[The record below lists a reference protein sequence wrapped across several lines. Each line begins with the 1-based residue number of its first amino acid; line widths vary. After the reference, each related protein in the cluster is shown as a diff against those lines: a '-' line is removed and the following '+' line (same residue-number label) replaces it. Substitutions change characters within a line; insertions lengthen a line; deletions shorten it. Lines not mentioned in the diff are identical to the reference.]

1 MERREFLKLMS
12 AGGILAVAAP
22 ACDLFPSSKNA
33 AIISD
38 LPKLDA
44 IAQAALV
51 QKGELSAAELVEA
64 AIDRIEAVNPKINAV
79 VAKSYDMA
87 RDRLKASTQG
97 GHYMGKLWSVPYLI
111 KDLTAYKDVRW
122 TSGTRVFND
131 RIAKSQ
137 TPFVDDIERGGLVV
151 IGKTNTPEFGLLSST
166 ESLALGP
173 CRTPWNLG
181 HSSGGSSGGAASAV
195 AARIVP
201 AAQAS
206 DGGGSIRLPATNCGV
221 FGLKPSR
228 NRFGNQYPDS
238 PKPPWEISIAHAVSW
253 SVRDSALLLALTE
266 KETRGLKPV
275 GFVNEPVRRRLKIAV
290 SLEDSQ
296 GLLPHPEVRKA
307 VQKAMRLL
315 DGLGHRIIPVKRTP
329 LSNQSAINEDFINY
343 WSSGA
348 AQTRDAIA
356 KQTGKDMNEWLEPWT
371 LSLARKFDELKD
383 KNKAIADA
391 IKTFKRVQ
399 RDTRRFLRRY
409 DVWLSPVAASPPP
422 RIGEQAPDVDF
433 DTLYDRILKFAAHTP
448 LHNVAG
454 TPAMS
459 VPMHWTEDDLPV
471 GVQLAAN
478 FGRDGLLLQLAYQM
492 EAAQP
497 WANRLPKTHA

>member
-12 AGGILAVAAP
+12 AGGVLAFAAP

-51 QKGELSAAELVEA
+51 QKGELSSLEAIEA

-79 VAKSYDMA
+79 VTKSYDMA
-87 RDRLKASTQG
+87 RARIEASHKG

-111 KDLTAYKDVRW
+111 KDLTAYKGVRW
-122 TSGTRVFND
+122 TSGTRVFKD
-131 RIAKSQ
+131 RIAKSH
-137 TPFVDDIERGGLVV
+137 TPFVDDIERAGLMVL
-151 IGKTNTPEFGLLSST
+151 GKTNTPEFGLISST

-173 CRTPWNLG
+173 CRTPWNLD

-206 DGGGSIRLPATNCGV
+206 DGGGSIRLPATNCGI

-228 NRFGNQYPDS
+228 GRFGNQYPDS
-238 PKPPWEISIAHAVSW
+238 PKPPWEISIAHTVSW
-253 SVRDSALLLALTE
+253 SVRDSALILALTE
-266 KETRGLKPV
+266 KETKRLKPV
-275 GFVNEPVRRRLKIAV
+275 GFVNEPVGRKLKIAV
-290 SLEDSQ
+290 SMRDTQ
-296 GLLPHPEVRKA
+296 GNLPHPEVRKA
-307 VQKAMRLL
+307 VQKAMKLL
-315 DGLGHRIIPVKRTP
+315 DGLGHQIIPVKKTP
-329 LSNQSAINEDFINY
+329 LSDPEIIDAFLNY

-348 AQTRDAIA
+348 AETRDALA

-371 LSLARKFDELKD
+371 LGLAQKFDAVKD
-383 KNKAIADA
+383 KQQAIDKAVS
-391 IKTFKRVQ
+391 TFKRVQ
-399 RDTRRFLRRY
+399 RNTRRFLKRY
-409 DVWLSPVAASPPP
+409 DVWLSPVASTPPP
-422 RIGEQAPDVDF
+422 KIGEQAPDVDF
-433 DTLYDRILKFAAHTP
+433 DTLYDRVSIFAAHTP
-448 LHNVAG
+448 LHNAAG

-459 VPMHWTEDDLPV
+459 VPMHWTAEDLPV
-471 GVQLAAN
+471 GVQLAAD
-478 FGRDGLLLQLAYQM
+478 FGGDALLLQLAYQM

-497 WANRLPKTHA
+497 WADRLPKTHA